1 MVSDVETRTPKDES
15 ESAKLS
21 DLLQI
26 SWIRTA
32 LIVGIAITILGL
44 VIVALL
50 SAINFGETQLFTDSK
65 AFVETYGLVGVFF
78 VTLLAGTLLPLG
90 SPAFVV
96 AAALFGVPKAPLVLV
111 ATIGFTVGMMVNY
124 GLAYLLGR
132 PYVTRKVSA
141 KRLNEIVNLWDRW
154 GWVLYTIFGLIP
166 VLPVELLSFI
176 CGLLKT
182 RIIIFIALSFFP
194 RLIVFAILAY
204 FGEFAGNWIGLT

>member
-1 MVSDVETRTPKDES
+1 MLNAEGES

-21 DLLQI
+21 DLLQVP
-26 SWIRTA
+26 WVRTA
-32 LIVGIAITILGL
+32 LKLGMALTATGL
-44 VIVALL
+44 VIIVFLGVFD
-50 SAINFGETQLFTDSK
+50 FGKTQLFTDAK
-65 AFVETYGLVGVFF
+65 AFVETYGLAGVFI
-78 VTLLAGTLLPLG
+78 VTVLAGTLVPLG

-96 AAALFGVPKAPLVLV
+96 AAAVFGVAKIPLVLV
-111 ATIGFTVGMMVNY
+111 ATLGFTIGMMLNY

-132 PYVTRKVSA
+132 PYITRKVSA
-141 KRLNEIVNLWDRW
+141 ERLNEMENLWDKW
-154 GWVLYTIFGLIP
+154 GWALYTLFGFIP

-182 RIIIFIALSFFP
+182 RLTIFIVLSFFP

>member
-1 MVSDVETRTPKDES
+1 MLKVEIRNAEGES
-15 ESAKLS
+15 ESPKFS
-21 DLLQI
+21 DLLKV

-32 LIVGIAITILGL
+32 LKVGMALTTIGLAIIV
-44 VIVALL
+44 LL
-50 SAINFGETQLFTDSK
+50 SVFNFGKTQLFTDTK
-65 AFVETYGLVGVFF
+65 AFVETYGLVGVFI
-78 VTLLAGTLLPLG
+78 VALLAGTLVPLG

-96 AAALFGVPKAPLVLV
+96 AAALFGVPRIPLVLV

-141 KRLNEIVNLWDRW
+141 ERLNEMVNLWDKW
-154 GWVLYTIFGLIP
+154 GWALYTIFGFIP

-182 RIIIFIALSFFP
+182 RITIFIVLSFFP
-194 RLIVFAILAY
+194 RLIVFAILAH